1 MMRTKLDYIFN
12 LYALHGNEDYIGEPV
27 SQLEHMLQAGEL
39 ARREGQPDEVI
50 LAAFFHDL
58 GHLLAFEGVVD
69 HMEGFGVVSHE
80 KLGADLLRDAGFSE
94 RIAAMVE
101 SHVEAKRYLTFR
113 YPDYYDLLSEAS
125 KATLDLQGGRMN
137 DEEASVFEKDP
148 LFDLKIK
155 LRYWDDEA
163 KSTET
168 VGQSLNFY
176 RELAEKHL
184 HQLKY

>member
-1 MMRTKLDYIFN
+1 MKISLDYIFD
-12 LYALHGNEDYIGEPV
+12 LYALHGSEDYIGEPV
-27 SQLEHMLQAGEL
+27 SQLEHMLQSGEL
-39 ARREGQPDEVI
+39 ARREGKPDEVI

-94 RIAAMVE
+94 RVASLVE
-101 SHVEAKRYLTFR
+101 SHVEAKRYLTFKHSG
-113 YPDYYDLLSEAS
+113 YYNLLSEAS

-137 DEEASVFEKDP
+137 DEEAIAFEKDP

-163 KSTET
+163 KSTEP
-168 VGQSLNFY
+168 VGQSLAFY

-184 HQLKY
+184 HQTKY